1 MSEEGI
7 SAREAAA
14 KVSRHLLV
22 AFNVRRPEHL
32 NMSLNYF
39 PNAIY
44 PLLGTPSYELLSE
57 SPVWKVAK
65 FIYNLI
71 REASTDGFEQTNRWI
86 AVQDDRDRLVF
97 NFCLK
102 PK

>member
-14 KVSRHLLV
+14 KVSCRLLV
-22 AFNVRRPEHL
+22 AFKVRRPKHL
-32 NMSLNYF
+32 NMPPNYF

-44 PLLGTPSYELLSE
+44 PLLGIPSYELLSE
-57 SPVWKVAK
+57 CPVWKVAK
-65 FIYNLI
+65 FIHNLT
-71 REASTDGFEQTNRWI
+71 READTDGIEQTNRWI
-86 AVQDDRDRLVF
+86 AVQDDRDRVVF
-97 NFCLK
+97 NFCPK